1 MISNAPNSSIEN
13 EDPSKESPSNGF
25 FTIVISTFVSVFL
38 AELGD
43 KTQIATLLL
52 SAQSGKPFIV
62 FVGASLALV
71 CSSLVVELLGRWLSK
86 NIPQGRF
93 AFLAG
98 LLMISIGI
106 WLGFQSIKNINL
118 FNV

>member
-1 MISNAPNSSIEN
+1 MIANGQNSDIDN
-13 EDPSKESPSNGF
+13 EVPGEGNNSNGF
-25 FTIVISTFVSVFL
+25 LAIVFSTFISVFL

-71 CSSLVVELLGRWLSK
+71 CSSLVVVLLGRWLSK

-106 WLGFQSIKNINL
+106 WLGFQSLKSIL
-118 FNV
+118 YLNV